1 MLLAVALPSSAWATE
16 TKVTISDAQTE
27 MLSTSVYLTDAQN
40 GTLVVE
46 SIPSGWKKT
55 TRASDKSTFI
65 YYSSGLYKSGTATI
79 KVRFDKIGKVDGKWV
94 SARLTFSNM
103 KGTKLS
109 SDFSHDGTF
118 ASGVH
123 FDTSSFRDGIGL
135 LSLDQADVQIQ
146 LLDYSTKSAIS
157 LNGAHASF
165 GSLNYASDWGSEG
178 VGYITSGNSKAYV
191 LKSTNLTRN
200 SSGIWMAT
208 SKTGWEDDHASKNY
222 NRNSV
227 SFGIVDA
234 APKFR
239 LVFPNNSEAFY
250 FSWSFTPLTAATPPS
265 PTKSATISG

>member
-1 MLLAVALPSSAWATE
+1 MTV
-16 TKVTISDAQTE
+16 SDTQTE
-27 MLSTSVYLTDAQN
+27 MFSTSVYVTDKQR
-40 GTLVVE
+40 GTFNFVVE
-46 SIPSGWKKT
+46 SIPGGWESGT
-55 TRASDKSTFI
+55 TGSGVNKQSYI
-65 YYSSGLYKSGTATI
+65 YYTSGVYKSGSATI
-79 KVRFDKIGKVDGKWV
+79 KVRYDKIGKVDGKWV
-94 SARLTFSNM
+94 SARLTFSNL
-103 KGTKLS
+103 KGSNASPDGYIPSQAGKS
-109 SDFSHDGTF
+109 SCIKFY
-118 ASGVH
+118 SGLG
-123 FDTSSFRDGIGL
+123 FWDGL
-135 LSLDQADVQIQ
+135 LLGGLDQADVQIQ
-146 LLDYSTKSAIS
+146 FLDYDTKSQIS
-157 LNGAHASF
+157 LKGSF
-165 GSLNYASDWGSEG
+165 VGFDSLNYDSSWGSEG
-178 VGYITSGNSKAYV
+178 VGYITSGSSKAYV